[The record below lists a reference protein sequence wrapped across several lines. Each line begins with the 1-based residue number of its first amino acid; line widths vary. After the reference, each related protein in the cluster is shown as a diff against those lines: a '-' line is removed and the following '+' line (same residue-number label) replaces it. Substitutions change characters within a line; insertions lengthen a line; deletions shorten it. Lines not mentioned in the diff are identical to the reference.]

1 MTLRGSCFLGLI
13 ILSTSCNAGL
23 FDNGSSACPTNVRVG
38 SGPVN
43 EARVDGGLS
52 PRSFSSS
59 YFGFNLE
66 WVEFEQSFWVP
77 ESRQV
82 RTDLIEW
89 LKPFSG
95 AIYRY
100 PGGVTPNHTL
110 WSETTGDPSLR
121 PSRKYVDWLA
131 PLPVKFGFDEYLQ
144 FVRQVDGQAW
154 YVVNIRGTTVSETQ
168 PAALAKEGAKLVQ
181 YAESRA
187 RDGAPSVLRWE
198 LGNELDRGVYRWPA
212 EKIAGRAREVSRAMR
227 EAAPSSK
234 FVIMAQEYDAQGSA
248 SSYNRAIA
256 TGMNGLTDEYSIHL
270 YHDGKPQPAV
280 PAMLNSMC
288 IALDAIRKASPGN
301 EPRMWITEMARVPVG
316 AFVTPDWKP
325 LWPGTANMEAALG
338 VADMMTAAAQVPE
351 VQGAFVHALHGMG
364 GPWPLFH
371 RTKSGSMHPGAVYW
385 ALRLLRDAQ
394 LPWILPTR
402 STSTRNGNYAGGY
415 DTRSLVM
422 TDDSRSKFS
431 VWSVNRSPKEVLLK
445 VLIREAAGK
454 SFALQHVEVRDDLL
468 TANNYLDASR
478 VRPATTEQQIRFD
491 KEGAVTIRLGSN
503 SVNALV
509 MTAID

>member
-1 MTLRGSCFLGLI
+1 MVLRAVCFSSLI
-13 ILSTSCNAGL
+13 VFTITCHAGL
-23 FDNGSSACPTNVRVG
+23 FDNGSSACPENVRIGAG
-38 SGPVN
+38 SLN
-43 EARVDGGLS
+43 EARVEGDRPLRDF
-52 PRSFSSS
+52 PPS

-66 WVEFEQSFWVP
+66 WVEFEQSFWEP
-77 ESRQV
+77 GLRIV
-82 RTDLIEW
+82 RPDLIEW

-110 WSETTGDPSLR
+110 WSETTGDARLR
-121 PSRKYVDWLA
+121 PQRKYVDWLA
-131 PLPVKFGFDEYLQ
+131 PLSVNFGLDEYLH
-144 FVRQVDGQAW
+144 FVGQVDGRAW
-154 YVVNIRGTTVSETQ
+154 YVVNIRGTTVSEMA
-168 PAALAKEGAKLVQ
+168 PAALAIEGAKLAK

-187 RDGAPSVLRWE
+187 RDGAPPVLRWE
-198 LGNELDRGVYRWPA
+198 LGNELDRGAYRWPA
-212 EKIAGRAREVSRAMR
+212 EKIANRAREVSSTMR
-227 EAAPSSK
+227 EAVPSSK
-234 FVIMAQEYDAQGSA
+234 FVVMAQEYDAQGSA

-256 TGMNGLTDEYSIHL
+256 TGMNGLTSEYSIHL

-288 IALDAIRKASPGN
+288 VALDVIRKASPGTD
-301 EPRMWITEMARVPVG
+301 PRMWITELARVPVG

-371 RTKSGSMHPGAVYW
+371 RTKNGSMHPGAVYW

-402 STSTRNGNYAGGY
+402 SISTRNGTYAGGY

-422 TDDSRSKFS
+422 TNDARTRFS
-431 VWSVNRSPKEVLLK
+431 VWSVNRSPKEVRLK
-445 VLIREAAGK
+445 VSIPEAAGK
-454 SFALQHVEVRDDLL
+454 RFALQHAELRDDLL
-468 TANNYLDASR
+468 AANNYLDANR
-478 VRPATTEQQIRFD
+478 VQPARTEQQIRFD
-491 KEGAVTIRLGSN
+491 KEGAATISLRSN

-509 MTAID
+509 MTEID